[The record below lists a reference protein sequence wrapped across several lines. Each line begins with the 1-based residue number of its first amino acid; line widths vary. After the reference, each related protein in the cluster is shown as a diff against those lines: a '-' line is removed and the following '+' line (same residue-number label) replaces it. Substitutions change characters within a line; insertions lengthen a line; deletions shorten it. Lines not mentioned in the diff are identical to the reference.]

1 MDNNFYNILGI
12 FKKLDETDQFAGQAR
27 GQKPGEQWR
36 GTDVGTPGNK
46 LVGASESTEMECDTN
61 MSPLEQKLRARWEET
76 KRTKGLTEYGM
87 TTGGTAAPTAGTSNP
102 VDAAKTAQQVNTTQ
116 QNLNKLKSA
125 GIELPQ
131 GVSTAAKATVATTN
145 NPDANPAGG
154 GMDQTAKKTAMG
166 LGQEMEHLLANG
178 DPSQVQQLAN
188 AIKKSKMST

>member
-36 GTDVGTPGNK
+36 GTDTGTPGNK

-87 TTGGTAAPTAGTSNP
+87 TTGGTAQPSAGASSSTSTA
-102 VDAAKTAQQVNTTQ
+102 DAEKVNQAQ

-125 GIELPQ
+125 GVDLPTSVGQ
-131 GVSTAAKATVATTN
+131 AAKSAVSTVN
-145 NPDANPAGG
+145 NPDAATDG
-154 GMDQTAKKTAMG
+154 DSEKL
-166 LGQEMEHLLANG
+166 LGTLGKEVERLIATGTQ
-178 DPSQVQQLAN
+178 SQVQALATALAAN
-188 AIKKSKMST
+188 K